1 MSLNSTPAADRLHI
15 AIFGKRN
22 AGKSSLLNAL
32 TNQPLAIVSDVAGTT
47 TDPVSKAMELL
58 PLGPVLLIDTAGL
71 DDTGTLGEMRIQKT
85 MQVMRKTDIAL
96 LVTDASRPLDAVETA
111 LLETL
116 RQREIPCVLV
126 RNKCDLT
133 DNRPETGIPVSA
145 VTGEG
150 IPALKQ
156 ALVDAVPKEA
166 ERPLIRDLLRPLEQ
180 VVLVIPIDS
189 AAPKGRIILPQ
200 QQVLR
205 DVLDAHASAV
215 VTQTTE
221 LAETLARL
229 GRSPRLVVTD
239 SQAFAEVA
247 AVTPPDVPLTSFS
260 ILLARAKG
268 NLAAIAAGAAAA
280 DGLRDGDKVLIAEG
294 CTHHRQCEDIGTV
307 KLPKWLGA
315 YTGKQLQFRFT
326 SGTDFPD
333 ALQDYA
339 MVIHCGG
346 CMLNTREIRYRY
358 ALAAEQGVPMT
369 NYGILIA
376 HLKGILQRSIAPF
389 GDLR

>member
-96 LVTDASRPLDAVETA
+96 LVTDASHPLDAVETA

-126 RNKCDLT
+126 RNKCDLADSRT
-133 DNRPETGIPVSA
+133 GAGIPVSA

-156 ALVDAVPKEA
+156 ALVDAVPKEV
-166 ERPLIRDLLRPLEQ
+166 ERPLIRDLLQPLEQ

-221 LAETLARL
+221 LQETLARL
-229 GRSPRLVVTD
+229 GRAPCLVVTD

-247 AVTPPDVPLTSFS
+247 AVTPPEVPLTSFS

-268 NLAAIAAGAAAA
+268 NLKAIVAGAAAA
-280 DGLRDGDKVLIAEG
+280 DSLRDGDRVLIAEG

-315 YTGKQLQFRFT
+315 YTGKQLRFTFT

-346 CMLNTREIRYRY
+346 CMLNAREVRYRY

-376 HLKGILQRSIAPF
+376 HLKGILQRSITPF
-389 GDLR
+389 GELL